1 MFYTKLNFLYQKYKF
16 CMVSLVSMLML
27 LALMAIPQ
35 VSSAKTSSIEKISY
49 AVQKTDNGEDY
60 LHIEF
65 ATNRPVKEFSA
76 NFNPNNTKQL
86 IFRMKDSRLSHIPRQ
101 ENLDG
106 TIGNKIF
113 LQEMDHDYVQG
124 KLYVNSELTN
134 KNYKIYA
141 IDKNSST
148 VKPKAKNGIA
158 IDIFSKAEA
167 SGRKKATNTASVE
180 NLNDKSVTIDP
191 GHGGSD
197 SGAIGPNGYMEKEA
211 TLAISQKLADILEN
225 SGATVVMT
233 RDSDTDVYGPNA
245 SDRAE
250 LQARVNVGNR
260 AGTDIFVSIHCN
272 AFANPSANGTQTFY
286 YGGSYEGQRLAND
299 IQQEMIATNGLRDRG
314 IATANFYVMKY
325 SSMPAVL
332 VETAFITNPDEEAL
346 LSDPQWQEQLA
357 EAISQGISDYF
368 AN

>member
-1 MFYTKLNFLYQKYKF
+1 M
-16 CMVSLVSMLML
+16 
-27 LALMAIPQ
+27 
-35 VSSAKTSSIEKISY
+35 
-49 AVQKTDNGEDY
+49 
-60 LHIEF
+60 
-65 ATNRPVKEFSA
+65 
-76 NFNPNNTKQL
+76 
-86 IFRMKDSRLSHIPRQ
+86 
-101 ENLDG
+101 
-106 TIGNKIF
+106 
-113 LQEMDHDYVQG
+113 
-124 KLYVNSELTN
+124 
-134 KNYKIYA
+134 
-141 IDKNSST
+141 
-148 VKPKAKNGIA
+148 
-158 IDIFSKAEA
+158 
-167 SGRKKATNTASVE
+167 
-180 NLNDKSVTIDP
+180 
-191 GHGGSD
+191 
-197 SGAIGPNGYMEKEA
+197 
-211 TLAISQKLADILEN
+211 EN

-250 LQARVNVGNR
+250 LQARVDVGNR

-357 EAISQGISDYF
+357 EAIAQGISDYF